1 MRVSKKDMDKNF
13 RRPRQ
18 CLLSAKRK
26 DRFENSMS
34 IISSRT
40 KSSPI
45 PYMNT
50 RSVTR
55 KMCNVGATY
64 QAPTIRDETQ
74 WKEWPVHGMHE
85 RPIFHPQVRNILDS
99 FPFLSFILINIYI
112 YLLILFVL

>member
-85 RPIFHPQVRNILDS
+85 RPIFHPQVRNILNL
-99 FPFLSFILINIYI
+99 FFLFFILINIYI